1 MITDE
6 EEAIRRVISM
16 VRDHKVT
23 AITGKEIEVIPDSIC
38 LHGDNPKAVLFSQ
51 KIRAALE
58 AEGVTVVSM
67 KEILA

>member
-1 MITDE
+1 MDE
-6 EEAIRRVISM
+6 NSREQIKDTFWTMHQIEYEIE
-16 VRDHKVT
+16 
-23 AITGKEIEVIPDSIC
+23 EIEVIPDSIC